1 MDTTEAIILSTQEGK
16 EKYDA
21 VLKQLLANRQILAR
35 ILKRFVP
42 EFEDCSIKDI
52 EKRYIFSDTI
62 TVSKIGVQKNMTNL
76 VESIGTEDKSNNEGN
91 ITYDIM
97 FRAGYPGKKDE
108 TIGLY
113 INLEIQNSYYP
124 GYPLEVRAVYYAAR
138 RLSSELTKIDNN
150 TNYGELQK
158 VYSIWLCMGDDV
170 PDKKAGTVSLY
181 QMEKSD
187 I

>member
-1 MDTTEAIILSTQEGK
+1 MFSGNTVKESRLS
-16 EKYDA
+16 
-21 VLKQLLANRQILAR
+21 LL
-35 ILKRFVP
+35 FVP
-42 EFEDCSIKDI
+42 SAEGGTKEIIMRNQMGK
-52 EKRYIFSDTI
+52 I
-62 TVSKIGVQKNMTNL
+62 TGNI
-76 VESIGTEDKSNNEGN
+76 ESIGTEDKSNNEGN

-124 GYPLEVRAVYYAAR
+124 GYPLEARAVYYAAR
-138 RLSSELTKIDNN
+138 RLSSELTKIDNH

-181 QMEKSD
+181 QLKKA

>member
-1 MDTTEAIILSTQEGK
+1 MYK
-16 EKYDA
+16 KYD
-21 VLKQLLANRQILAR
+21 
-35 ILKRFVP
+35 
-42 EFEDCSIKDI
+42 
-52 EKRYIFSDTI
+52 
-62 TVSKIGVQKNMTNL
+62 NL

-124 GYPLEVRAVYYAAR
+124 GYPLETRAVYYAAR
-138 RLSSELTKIDNN
+138 RLSSELTKIDNH

-187 I
+187 IVGIAEVPREYYDLISVIMIRLNDQMESSDGTLRMLQTLCSKSAGETEKARRIEKVRDIY